1 MISVGEND
9 RSAEIFQRL
18 LCQRF
23 DGRRRA
29 HRHERRRLDDAVR
42 RTEPAPPRSRR
53 RILLLYFK
61 RKTHPTSV
69 SGENPSAANSTNY
82 INGPH
87 AECNRERLAALQF
100 LRIRGREAD
109 AQQDQSPE

>member
-9 RSAEIFQRL
+9 RSAELFQRS
-18 LCQRF
+18 LCQCF

-29 HRHERRRLDDAVR
+29 HGHERRRLDDAVR
-42 RTEPAPPRSRR
+42 RTQPTPPRSRR

-61 RKTHPTSV
+61 RKTHPKSV

-87 AECNRERLAALQF
+87 AESNREGFAAPEF

-109 AQQDQSPE
+109 A